1 MNAARWLAR
10 AVPAAALLF
19 LILLPAAA
27 AAQQG
32 AGGDHRTLASA
43 NRRAGRVMQALYHVE
58 AEAARSGW
66 APDLLRLAGDLWQEA
81 GSEAQAL
88 PYWQAAGAA
97 QPGDVTLLRQ
107 IVRASVAQA
116 RWPEAADALER
127 LLRAAPDDP
136 WAHYQLGL
144 IRAAHDPAAARAHL
158 LAAAQTAEYAATA
171 DALLAALAAED
182 GLPASMRAGRA
193 LMAAHLWGQA
203 ELAFQQA
210 AAEAAPYAAALAS
223 VALARLQQGKDAG
236 AWAAQALLLAPDS
249 ALAHYAHGL
258 HLRAA
263 GDLAASR
270 AALARAAAL
279 APASPAYYAELGRA
293 DQLSGDLDGAARWL
307 TMAVSLSGGDDVY
320 RAALALFY
328 AETGYPPPSA
338 APLLVDDPDV
348 RAEAAW
354 ALHLSGDS
362 ESALAQLDAVLA
374 DDAAN
379 PRALYY
385 KAQVVLALSDDRA
398 AAVALLAQVAA
409 QESPFSAEARRMLA
423 HLTGEE

>member
-19 LILLPAAA
+19 LILLPAADVA
-27 AAQQG
+27 SQDAER
-32 AGGDHRTLASA
+32 DHRALASA

-58 AEAARSGW
+58 AEAAHSGW
-66 APDLLRLAGDLWQEA
+66 TADLLRLAGDLWQEA

-88 PYWQAAGAA
+88 SYWQAADAA
-97 QPGDVTLLRQ
+97 QPGSVTLLRQ
-107 IVRASVAQA
+107 IAQTSVTQA
-116 RWPEAADALER
+116 RWPEAADALAR
-127 LLRAAPDDP
+127 LLSAAPDDP

-144 IRAAHDPAAARAHL
+144 IRAAYDPAAARAHL
-158 LAAAQTAEYAATA
+158 QAAAQAEEYAAEA

-193 LMAAHLWGQA
+193 LMSARLWGQA

-210 AAEAAPYAAALAS
+210 AAEAAPYADALAY
-223 VALARLQQGKDAG
+223 VALARLRQGKDAG
-236 AWAAQALLLAPDS
+236 VWTAQALLLAPDS
-249 ALAHYAHGL
+249 ALAHYVHGL

-270 AALARAAAL
+270 EALGRAAAL
-279 APASPAYYAELGRA
+279 APANPAYYAELGRA
-293 DQLSGDLDGAARWL
+293 CQLSGDLDGAARWL

-328 AETGYPPPSA
+328 AETGYQPPSA

-348 RAEAAW
+348 RAETAW

-374 DDAAN
+374 DAAN

-385 KAQVVLALSDDRA
+385 KAQIVLALSDDRA
-398 AAVALLAQVAA
+398 AAAALLAQVAA

-423 HLTGEE
+423 HLAGEE